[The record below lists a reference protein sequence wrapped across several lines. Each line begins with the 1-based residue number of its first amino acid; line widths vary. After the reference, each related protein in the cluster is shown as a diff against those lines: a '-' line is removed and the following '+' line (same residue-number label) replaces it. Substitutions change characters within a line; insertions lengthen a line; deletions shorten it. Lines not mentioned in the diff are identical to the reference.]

1 MAQKWDDLAKRT
13 LSALAMAAVGVVAVW
28 LGGIW
33 FAALAALACGVMLWE
48 LARMLSPTQT
58 HLALTLA
65 ALGGGAV
72 LLGRVL
78 PGSLG
83 YVGVAGPAMVG
94 AALLMREK
102 AVFAVYGV
110 AITVAACGLVDFR
123 VTHGAVWLV
132 WLVLVVIATDVFGY
146 FAGRMFGGPKFWPR
160 ISPKKTWAGTV
171 AGWVAAGV
179 IGVLFLTFTNAGR
192 DLPWI
197 SMLLSLASQMGD
209 IAESAIK
216 RRAGVKDSS
225 SLLPGH
231 GGLLD
236 RFDGLLG
243 ASLFMLL
250 VAQLVYVPEVRF

>member
-83 YVGVAGPAMVG
+83 YVG
-94 AALLMREK
+94 
-102 AVFAVYGV
+102 
-110 AITVAACGLVDFR
+110 
-123 VTHGAVWLV
+123 
-132 WLVLVVIATDVFGY
+132 
-146 FAGRMFGGPKFWPR
+146 
-160 ISPKKTWAGTV
+160 
-171 AGWVAAGV
+171 
-179 IGVLFLTFTNAGR
+179 
-192 DLPWI
+192 
-197 SMLLSLASQMGD
+197 
-209 IAESAIK
+209 
-216 RRAGVKDSS
+216 
-225 SLLPGH
+225 
-231 GGLLD
+231 
-236 RFDGLLG
+236 
-243 ASLFMLL
+243 
-250 VAQLVYVPEVRF
+250 